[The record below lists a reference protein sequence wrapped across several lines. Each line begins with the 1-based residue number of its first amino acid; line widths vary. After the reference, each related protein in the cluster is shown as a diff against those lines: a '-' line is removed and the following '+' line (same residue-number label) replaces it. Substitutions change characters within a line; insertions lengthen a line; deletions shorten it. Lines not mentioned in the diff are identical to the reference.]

1 MSYYQ
6 HNYYNDIY
14 RQQPSQLAIDIE
26 KAINL
31 KYNAINCY
39 AELSQMAPN
48 NLTKANIIGIREDDI
63 KHYQAFL
70 QIYRILTGINL
81 EVKPTQICAKTYA
94 EGIETAFLNEQ
105 LESRFYLKIA
115 DETTNQDVKNVFYRA
130 AMEDMIHSNWFLY
143 YMYKNR

>member
-6 HNYYNDIY
+6 HNYYYDVY

-26 KAINL
+26 RAIYL

-48 NLTKANIIGIREDDI
+48 NITKANILAIRQDDI
-63 KHYQAFL
+63 KHYEAFR

-81 EVKPTQICAKTYA
+81 EVKPTQICAKTWD
-94 EGIETAFLNEQ
+94 EGIEAAFLNEQ
-105 LESRFYLKIA
+105 LESRFYLKLA
-115 DETTNQDVKNVFYRA
+115 DESTNQDVKNIFYRA
-130 AMEDMIHSNWFLY
+130 AMEDMIHASWFLY
-143 YMYKNR
+143 YIYKK